1 MFDRDLIIYIAAVL
15 ALLFLVG
22 LSTITSFKFVERE
35 ESFREVMMEEQKA
48 AKQIAAENSKKL
60 DMLLVGATNA
70 VANAERN

>member
-35 ESFREVMMEEQKA
+35 ESFREAMMKEQKA

-60 DMLLVGATNA
+60 DMLLDVTTNA
-70 VANAERN
+70 VANAERK

>member
-35 ESFREVMMEEQKA
+35 ESFREVMMEEQKE
-48 AKQIAAENSKKL
+48 AKQIAVENGKKL
-60 DMLLVGATNA
+60 DMLLDVMTNT
-70 VANAERN
+70 VINAERN

>member
-70 VANAERN
+70 VANAERK